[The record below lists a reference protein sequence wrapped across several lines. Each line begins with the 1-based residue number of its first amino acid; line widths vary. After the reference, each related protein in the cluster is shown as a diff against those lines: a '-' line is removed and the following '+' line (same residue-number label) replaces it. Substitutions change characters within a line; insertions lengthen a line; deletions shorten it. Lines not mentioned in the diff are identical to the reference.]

1 MNYDDTFANGAG
13 NGATSAILMFSAG
26 ALVGA
31 AAALILAPAS
41 GREARQYLG
50 QRGKKLAE
58 NVTEQG
64 KKVADNVAD
73 QGRRMWNDHGER
85 VTQAVRDGF
94 AHATEAT
101 AERANRAADSGN
113 PM

>member
-1 MNYDDTFANGAG
+1 MNYDDRSANAG
-13 NGATSAILMFSAG
+13 NGATSAFLMFSAG

-58 NVTEQG
+58 NVAERG
-64 KKVADNVAD
+64 KQVADNVAE
-73 QGRRMWNDHGER
+73 QGRRVWDEHGER
-85 VTQAVRDGF
+85 VAQAVRDGF